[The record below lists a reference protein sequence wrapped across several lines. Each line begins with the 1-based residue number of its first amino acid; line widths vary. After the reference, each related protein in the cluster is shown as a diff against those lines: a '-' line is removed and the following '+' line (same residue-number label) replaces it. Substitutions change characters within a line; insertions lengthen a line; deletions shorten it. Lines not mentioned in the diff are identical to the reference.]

1 MRVSRFFWF
10 LFTILLG
17 AIAGLVFGWYL
28 SVPAPMAD
36 VSPGALRSDYRT
48 DYVLMVAQI
57 YDAEKD
63 LSKANQR
70 LEFLQGETPTRL
82 AQIAVI
88 KAGELGYG
96 RRDLELLA
104 RLAQAMLAAAVE
116 VPRPP
121 REAIP

>member
-10 LFTILLG
+10 LFSILLG
-17 AIAGLVFGWYL
+17 ATAGLVIGWYL
-28 SVPAPMAD
+28 SPAPMGD

-70 LEFLQGETPTRL
+70 LEFLQGETPARL
-82 AQIAVI
+82 SQIAVI
-88 KAGELGYG
+88 KAGELGYD

-104 RLAQAMLAAAVE
+104 RLAQAMLAGAE
-116 VPRPP
+116 GPTPTGG
-121 REAIP
+121 AIP

>member
-1 MRVSRFFWF
+1 M
-10 LFTILLG
+10 G
-17 AIAGLVFGWYL
+17 
-28 SVPAPMAD
+28 D

-70 LEFLQGETPTRL
+70 LEFLQGETPARL
-82 AQIAVI
+82 SQIAVI
-88 KAGELGYG
+88 KAGELGYD

-104 RLAQAMLAAAVE
+104 RLAQAMLAGAE
-116 VPRPP
+116 GPTPTGG
-121 REAIP
+121 AIP